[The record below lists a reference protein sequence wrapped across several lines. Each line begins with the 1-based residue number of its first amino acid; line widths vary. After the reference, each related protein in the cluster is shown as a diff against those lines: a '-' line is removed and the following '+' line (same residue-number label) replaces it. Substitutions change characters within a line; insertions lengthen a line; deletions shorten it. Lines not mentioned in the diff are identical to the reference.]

1 MARVETDYLVVGA
14 GAVGMAFAD
23 TLVAHTDAEVLLVDR
38 RDRPGGHWH
47 DAYPFVRLHVPSAY
61 YGVDSLPLG
70 RDAVDA
76 HGRNAGMYELASAA
90 EVVAYFERALDE
102 VLLLTGRVRFL
113 GMHDCSMGAGPVHLV
128 TSRLTG
134 ETVEV
139 DVRRRVVDA
148 TYLQGEVPSRH
159 ARSFDVEPG
168 VSVIAPGGLA
178 ELAEP
183 APSYGVLGAGKAAI
197 DACLWLLDHGVDP
210 GAVRWVRP
218 HDPWLSDRRG
228 WQPLGQ
234 VASVVEG
241 LSLELEA
248 LGRAS
253 DLDDLFRR
261 LEACGRLLRIDPSV
275 RPDRYRCATVSPEE
289 LGPLRSITDV
299 VRLGRIVHLGRHRT
313 ELEDGS
319 VPADPAA
326 VYVDCTAAGI
336 RRRPPCRSSRPA
348 GSRCSPC
355 ARASRPSTRPWS
367 PGWRRTATTT
377 TTATACALRTRTRRR
392 QRTG

>member
-1 MARVETDYLVVGA
+1 
-14 GAVGMAFAD
+14 
-23 TLVAHTDAEVLLVDR
+23 
-38 RDRPGGHWH
+38 
-47 DAYPFVRLHVPSAY
+47 
-61 YGVDSLPLG
+61 
-70 RDAVDA
+70 
-76 HGRNAGMYELASAA
+76 
-90 EVVAYFERALDE
+90 
-102 VLLLTGRVRFL
+102 
-113 GMHDCSMGAGPVHLV
+113 MHDCSMGVGPVHLV

-159 ARSFDVEPG
+159 ARFFDVEPG

-183 APSYGVLGAGKAAI
+183 APSYVVIGAGKTAI

-289 LGPLRSITDV
+289 LAPLRSITDV
-299 VRLGRIVHLGRHRT
+299 VRLGRVVHLGRHRT

-336 RRRPPCRSSRPA
+336 RRRPAVPVFAPGRITLQPVRTCVPTFNAALVAWVEAHRGDDDDRNRLCPA
-348 GSRCSPC
+348 NPYPEAAEDWLSTFVASMAA
-355 ARASRPSTRPWS
+355 ARVWSKEPDLAGWLESTRLNLARGAAEHLHDPRMMPALERSAAWIK
-367 PGWRRTATTT
+367 PGMAAAQRLLGELPTDDRQPVRR
-377 TTATACALRTRTRRR
+377 
-392 QRTG
+392 